1 MNLKLGAILSF
12 FALLTGCASTNPTRP
27 KTSGPAAEIVDIDVI
42 VKELPGL
49 LQKEEKHQR

>member
-12 FALLTGCASTNPTRP
+12 FALLTTRP